1 MESTTTHG
9 ETQVPKEIN
18 MTEPSQQILPWKCVF
33 CRMATGWR
41 VLRAPLCAIC
51 WEQLNDFIWVSFV
64 QVGLLALGAING
76 LFFVIEEVLLFFVL
90 IVIKH
95 RVRPILGRITEIS

>member
-1 MESTTTHG
+1 MAETT
-9 ETQVPKEIN
+9 ERN
-18 MTEPSQQILPWKCVF
+18 LPWKCVF
-33 CRMATGWR
+33 CRMPTGWR

-64 QVGLLALGAING
+64 QVALLAVGAIDG

-95 RVRPILGRITEIS
+95 RVRPILGRITEVS

>member
-1 MESTTTHG
+1 MD
-9 ETQVPKEIN
+9 ETAER
-18 MTEPSQQILPWKCVF
+18 SLPWKCVF

-51 WEQLNDFIWVSFV
+51 WEQLNDCIWVSFV
-64 QVGLLALGAING
+64 QVALLASGAIDG
-76 LFFVIEEVLLFFVL
+76 LFFVIEEVLFFFVL

-95 RVRPILGRITEIS
+95 RVPPILGRSTEVS

>member
-1 MESTTTHG
+1 
-9 ETQVPKEIN
+9 
-18 MTEPSQQILPWKCVF
+18 MTEATERSLPWKCVF

-41 VLRAPLCAIC
+41 VLRMPLCAIC

-64 QVGLLALGAING
+64 QVVLLALGVISG
-76 LFFVIEEVLLFFVL
+76 LFFVIEEVLLFVVL

-95 RVRPILGRITEIS
+95 RMPPILGRFTEVS

>member
-1 MESTTTHG
+1 MPEHS
-9 ETQVPKEIN
+9 EQ
-18 MTEPSQQILPWKCVF
+18 SLPWKCVF
-33 CRMATGWR
+33 CRMATGRR

-51 WEQLNDFIWVSFV
+51 WEQLNDFVWVSFV
-64 QVGLLALGAING
+64 QVALLAIGAING

-95 RVRPILGRITEIS
+95 RVRPILGRITETS

>member
-18 MTEPSQQILPWKCVF
+18 MTEPSQQSLPWKCVF

-64 QVGLLALGAING
+64 QVALLAVGAIDG
-76 LFFVIEEVLLFFVL
+76 LFFVIEEVLLFFAL

>member
-18 MTEPSQQILPWKCVF
+18 MTEPSQQSLPWKCVF

>member
-1 MESTTTHG
+1 
-9 ETQVPKEIN
+9 
-18 MTEPSQQILPWKCVF
+18 MTEIGEQSLPWKCIF
-33 CRMATGWR
+33 CRMATRWR
-41 VLRAPLCAIC
+41 VFRAPLCAIC

-64 QVGLLALGAING
+64 QIALLAIGAING

>member
-1 MESTTTHG
+1 
-9 ETQVPKEIN
+9 VPKEIN
-18 MTEPSQQILPWKCVF
+18 MTEPSQQSLPWKCVF

>member
-9 ETQVPKEIN
+9 ETQLPKEIN
-18 MTEPSQQILPWKCVF
+18 MAEPSQQSLPWKCVF

>member
-18 MTEPSQQILPWKCVF
+18 MTEPSQQSLPWKCVF

-41 VLRAPLCAIC
+41 ALRAPLCAIC